1 MLKAEPRLA
10 VLRGTISEINQLAS
24 GDRPVTTDMQILAL
38 LKKRKVATEEAA
50 AEAKRVNRPDLLE
63 KEEQQLV
70 VIEEYASSI
79 SLMDVGEMRQIVRSE
94 IETLRSSAN
103 PDQLKPGMVMKHL
116 LAEDG
121 LLAGKALDKAKL
133 AELVREELMSNNQNS

>member
-1 MLKAEPRLA
+1 
-10 VLRGTISEINQLAS
+10 
-24 GDRPVTTDMQILAL
+24 
-38 LKKRKVATEEAA
+38 
-50 AEAKRVNRPDLLE
+50 
-63 KEEQQLV
+63 
-70 VIEEYASSI
+70 
-79 SLMDVGEMRQIVRSE
+79 VRSE